1 MVERRTGGRRHRL
14 LPRHELTSI
23 VAWENQE
30 VGPRSIVLPTAVKGF
45 FGWCLVRGNAL
56 GKSQQPSAFDCH
68 TDRDAFLSFKV
79 RNSPGPFE

>member
-1 MVERRTGGRRHRL
+1 MSERRTGGRRDRL
-14 LPRHELTSI
+14 LRRHELTSI

-30 VGPRSIVLPTAVKGF
+30 IGPRSIVVPTAGRF

-56 GKSQQPSAFDCH
+56 GKSQQPSAYDCH
-68 TDRDAFLSFKV
+68 TNRDAFPSFIV